1 MAILYCCLTP
11 YVFHC
16 DTPLDQVDMGWWS
29 NIDTKWRLDLFF
41 LKLWFEKTIWHAIL
55 FFCSICLLKCLPRVK
70 VSQNVRV
77 DFWVQHISVQ
87 ASILLD
93 FRHGAVLCYLSRQ
106 EPPHALKDVHCWHG
120 LISKTHRAHWGLF
133 VTRDVILLGWL
144 QISLYIKLWTWTFS
158 ERVIQTTL
166 QNVDTIP
173 LIPTIWWHLPLLIWG
188 PTIYPL

>member
-1 MAILYCCLTP
+1 MSILYCCLTP

-41 LKLWFEKTIWHAIL
+41 KLWFEKTIWHAIL

-70 VSQNVRV
+70 VSQN

-106 EPPHALKDVHCWHG
+106 EPPRALKDVHCWHG
-120 LISKTHRAHWGLF
+120 LISKTHRAHWGF
-133 VTRDVILLGWL
+133 CHQGCDSLGL
-144 QISLYIKLWTWTFS
+144 TSDFTVY
-158 ERVIQTTL
+158 
-166 QNVDTIP
+166 
-173 LIPTIWWHLPLLIWG
+173 
-188 PTIYPL
+188 